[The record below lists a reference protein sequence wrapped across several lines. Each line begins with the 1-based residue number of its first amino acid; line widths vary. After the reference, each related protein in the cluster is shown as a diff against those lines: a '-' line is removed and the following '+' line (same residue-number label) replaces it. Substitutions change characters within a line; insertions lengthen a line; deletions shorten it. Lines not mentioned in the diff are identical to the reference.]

1 MQGAHTGIDAAA
13 ERSCAAIGM
22 EYSPGV
28 VVTRRGASF
37 ASKVR
42 RGAAVV
48 ALAALAAVVCILAIE
63 GHRGGASADSLLWVR
78 TRRLFKTYWEAPL
91 NSAAD
96 DYVPYEVLFADPP
109 PPAPI
114 SLSSLMAKP
123 RGVPQQST
131 SRIGI
136 LCNHCA
142 GMSNPHPLDS
152 SCLSFSLSVYH
163 TRSLTEQKAATPTRP

>member
-1 MQGAHTGIDAAA
+1 MQGADTGIDAAA

-63 GHRGGASADSLLWVR
+63 GHRGGRVR
-78 TRRLFKTYWEAPL
+78 TACCGFAPEG
-91 NSAAD
+91 
-96 DYVPYEVLFADPP
+96 Y
-109 PPAPI
+109 
-114 SLSSLMAKP
+114 
-123 RGVPQQST
+123 
-131 SRIGI
+131 SR
-136 LCNHCA
+136 
-142 GMSNPHPLDS
+142 
-152 SCLSFSLSVYH
+152 
-163 TRSLTEQKAATPTRP
+163 PTGKLH

>member
-1 MQGAHTGIDAAA
+1 MQGADTGINAAT

-48 ALAALAAVVCILAIE
+48 ALAALAAAVCVLAIE

-96 DYVPYEVLFADPP
+96 DYVPYEVLFANLLPP
-109 PPAPI
+109 PPIP
-114 SLSSLMAKP
+114 LSSLTGKA
-123 RGVPQQST
+123 
-131 SRIGI
+131 SRCAAALNAMQRRPLQT
-136 LCNHCA
+136 LC
-142 GMSNPHPLDS
+142 
-152 SCLSFSLSVYH
+152 
-163 TRSLTEQKAATPTRP
+163 